1 MVFSKVEFAVSMKC
15 QSCVESVT
23 RALKGIEGIRNVDVN
38 LKDERVVVDSSLP
51 IFEIQSLLE
60 STGKNVLIKG
70 VGSKKLASAVAV
82 LGYPVGFTTGDV
94 RGVVRFTEVEQDCV
108 VDGTIDGLQP
118 GAHGIHIYSSG
129 DLSQGCNSIGDH
141 YNPFNAPHGGP
152 SDDVTKRHVGDLG
165 NIEADSNGRAAFRII
180 DKHIKLVDV
189 IGRSFGVTAQ
199 ADDLGRGTNDS
210 STKDGNSGERIGCGI
225 IARSAGILENV
236 KKVCFCSG
244 RTLWEEKAF
253 LSSSHSSETD
263 QTSPKLIT

>member
-1 MVFSKVEFAVSMKC
+1 MKC

-23 RALKGIEGIRNVDVN
+23 RALKGIEGIRNVDVD

-108 VDGTIDGLQP
+108 VDGTIGQYTKSFVYFSTKYHFTDLDGLQP

-152 SDDVTKRHVGDLG
+152 SDDVTKRVCIFTRISL
-165 NIEADSNGRAAFRII
+165 NI
-180 DKHIKLVDV
+180 
-189 IGRSFGVTAQ
+189 
-199 ADDLGRGTNDS
+199 
-210 STKDGNSGERIGCGI
+210 
-225 IARSAGILENV
+225 
-236 KKVCFCSG
+236 
-244 RTLWEEKAF
+244 
-253 LSSSHSSETD
+253 LS
-263 QTSPKLIT
+263 IN